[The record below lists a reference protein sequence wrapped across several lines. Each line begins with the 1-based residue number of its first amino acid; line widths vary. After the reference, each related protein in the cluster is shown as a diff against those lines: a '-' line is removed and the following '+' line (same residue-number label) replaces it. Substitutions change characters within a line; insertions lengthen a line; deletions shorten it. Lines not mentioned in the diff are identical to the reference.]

1 MPLSSV
7 IKARRGMLAFS
18 FVWTEQGSIHMQT
31 ILHMQIGNDFVNVP
45 TRTYANS
52 DYFKRSALLFW
63 DTNPPPLSWKYW
75 RSVALNP
82 DGPRSDLYAE
92 SRASYKYWRKD
103 AVGGGGQMLHLRNG
117 PPEHHTKYH
126 LPLSESIP
134 FDQNNCRQR
143 RHPFCHLHRH
153 RPPSH
158 QTSLAS
164 RSVGSDEMLTSER
177 RKSVMV

>member
-103 AVGGGGQMLHLRNG
+103 AVGGGRPNATFEKWPTWAPHQISS
-117 PPEHHTKYH
+117 PPVRIY
-126 LPLSESIP
+126 PIWSE
-134 FDQNNCRQR
+134 
-143 RHPFCHLHRH
+143 
-153 RPPSH
+153 
-158 QTSLAS
+158 
-164 RSVGSDEMLTSER
+164 
-177 RKSVMV
+177 